1 MASDPRVSFGA
12 TTYEAAST
20 ASIVNGRI
28 LGATD
33 QNALFYDLNGTR
45 HEVSGMSVT
54 IDSAL
59 SSTSTN
65 PVQNKVVTAALDGK
79 ASTAALTDGSVTK
92 IGTESVGSA
101 TTPIYLNAGVPST
114 VSGPIPVEL
123 GGTGS
128 TAVDSTPT
136 EGSNRMVTSGGVYSA
151 ISAAGMTVDS
161 ALSTVSENAVQNK
174 VITLALEGKQS
185 TLSFDSAPTENSTN
199 PVTSGGVYT
208 AIEAAKTVVDDAI
221 SSTSSN
227 PVQNSVI
234 YTALEGKQSTLSFD
248 TAPTENS
255 TNPVTSGGVY
265 TYVNNAVAANMDV
278 DISISAVPPTT
289 APAHPSTSIY
299 IVLVPNGEQ
308 EGNLYDEY
316 LWVNSN
322 SAWEKLGTQE
332 MDLSGYQKLLTP
344 GDNISIST
352 ASNGSTISASHPTI
366 STTSAST
373 SSASP
378 ALGGTLNVI
387 DSLTRDSNGHITTWN
402 TNTVTLPTYTQGTN
416 ITISNGEISSSHPA
430 VSTSAAS
437 TSSAAPSPGGTVDV
451 IDAITRDSNGHV
463 TTYNTKT
470 ITIPEQGTLP
480 TPRNLTTDLAST
492 VSASFDGSAD
502 ASIGVTGVLPVAN
515 GGTGQSS
522 VDSTPTENSSKMIT
536 SGGVYTALGTKQDTL
551 AAGANISF
559 NGSTIS
565 SSHPVIGSP
574 SATTSTAAPDFGE
587 TFTVIDSITT
597 DSNGH
602 VTAINTKTVT
612 VPAMYWVVPE
622 E

>member
-1 MASDPRVSFGA
+1 MPDPRVSFGA
-12 TTYEAAST
+12 ATYEAAST

-28 LGATD
+28 IGATD
-33 QNALFYDLNGTR
+33 QNALIYDLEGTR
-45 HEVSGMSVT
+45 HVVRAGDITV
-54 IDSAL
+54 DSAL

-65 PVQNKVVTAALDGK
+65 PVQNKVVTEALEGK

-92 IGTESVGSA
+92 VGTDTVGSS
-101 TTPIYLNAGVPST
+101 TTPIYLNAGVPTT

-128 TAVDSTPT
+128 TAVDTTPT
-136 EGSNRMVTSGGVYSA
+136 EGSTKMVTSGGVYTA
-151 ISAAGMTVDS
+151 VHNVHIDVDG
-161 ALSTVSENAVQNK
+161 ALSSTSTNPVENQ
-174 VITLALEGKQS
+174 VIYAALQGKQS

-208 AIEAAKTVVDDAI
+208 ALQNVDITVDSAL
-221 SSTSSN
+221 SSTSTH
-227 PVQNSVI
+227 PVQNKVI
-234 YTALEGKQSTLSFD
+234 TAALEGKQSTLSFD
-248 TAPTENS
+248 TTPTENS
-255 TNPVTSGGVY
+255 TNPVTSGGIF
-265 TYVNNAVAANMDV
+265 TYVNTQLAGNKDV
-278 DISISAVPPTT
+278 DISISANPPTT
-289 APAHPSTSIY
+289 APSSPATTIY
-299 IVLVPNGEQ
+299 IVLVPNGEE

-316 LWVNSN
+316 IWVNSN

-332 MDLSGYQKLLTP
+332 MDLSGYQKKLTP
-344 GDNISIST
+344 GANITIST

-378 ALGGTLNVI
+378 ALGGSFDV
-387 DSLTRDSNGHITTWN
+387 
-402 TNTVTLPTYTQGTN
+402 
-416 ITISNGEISSSHPA
+416 
-430 VSTSAAS
+430 
-437 TSSAAPSPGGTVDV
+437 VDT
-451 IDAITRDSNGHV
+451 ITRDSNGHV
-463 TTYNTKT
+463 TTLNTKT
-470 ITIPEQGTLP
+470 VNLPVYTQGTNITINNGEISASHPTISTAAASTSSATPSPGGTVEVVDELTRDSNGHVTGYNKKTITLPDGTLP
-480 TPRNLTTDLAST
+480 TARSLTTDLAST

-522 VDSTPTENSSKMIT
+522 VDTAPTENSSKMVT
-536 SGGVYTALGTKQDTL
+536 SGGVYTALAGKQDTL

-565 SSHPVIGSP
+565 SSHPAIGSP

-612 VPAMYWVVPE
+612 IPAMYWVTPS
-622 E
+622 